1 MKYTTKSVTET
12 LNLGKLIAKNLKP
25 GDIICLFG
33 QLGSGKTVLTKGIA
47 QGLKIKRS
55 KVISPSFVLI
65 RHYRGRL
72 NLYHFDLYRLEDLG
86 DILGLG
92 YEEYLYD
99 RGVSVIEWA
108 DRLKS
113 LLPQEYLKVS
123 LSVKNNSTRLL
134 EFGAKGSRYNEL
146 IKKIHEDFSH

>member
-12 LNLGKLIAKNLKP
+12 LNLGKLISKNLKP

-72 NLYHFDLYRLEDLG
+72 NLHHFDLYRLEDLG
-86 DILGLG
+86 DIFGLG